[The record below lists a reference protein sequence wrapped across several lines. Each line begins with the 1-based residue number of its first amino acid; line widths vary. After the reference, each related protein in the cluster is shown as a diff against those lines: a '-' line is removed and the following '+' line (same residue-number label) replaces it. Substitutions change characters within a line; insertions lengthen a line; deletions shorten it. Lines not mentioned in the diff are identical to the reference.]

1 MSGIVQ
7 VYLVGSG
14 TCGFSSS
21 GACLSG
27 ASAMVEAARPCVI
40 TCCRT
45 ISGKGAVA
53 VSLSKDACRKDR
65 FAVSMVPLAWP
76 SASCITLSWGSVWCS
91 RKGGLPWILS
101 LGRVVLGYHGR
112 LRVAGSIPVAC
123 GDPAV
128 APFFFSWSHRLF
140 WPYSRPV
147 RLVPRAPVLW
157 FFLLAKR
164 VSIVPYRLRRGGI
177 GF

>member
-65 FAVSMVPLAWP
+65 LAVSMVPLAWP
-76 SASCITLSWGSVWCS
+76 SASCITLSWGSVWCARKRRSPVDSESRSGCIGVS
-91 RKGGLPWILS
+91 RK
-101 LGRVVLGYHGR
+101 
-112 LRVAGSIPVAC
+112 VAC
-123 GDPAV
+123 CGIHPSCLRGPGGGSV
-128 APFFFSWSHRLF
+128 LLF
-140 WPYSRPV
+140 
-147 RLVPRAPVLW
+147 LVPSLVL
-157 FFLLAKR
+157 A
-164 VSIVPYRLRRGGI
+164 I
-177 GF
+177 